1 MVSEAQKK
9 AIAKYH
15 SNFDEMKI
23 RVPKGDR
30 ERYKALADRKGTS
43 LAQLIISLLE
53 QDLKAEKN

>member
-9 AIAKYH
+9 AIKKYH
-15 SNFDEMKI
+15 SGFDEMKI

-30 ERYKALADRKGTS
+30 EKYKALAERKGTS

-53 QDLKAEKN
+53 KAIKEEN